1 LAVNRCLIA
10 RLRRH
15 QEALVIG
22 IEMSSESGPAC
33 SRPFAG
39 VESKSDRRRH
49 SAASAGFSKRMTRAV
64 ASQFRVALSAMELN

>member
-1 LAVNRCLIA
+1 MAVNRCLIA

-39 VESKSDRRRH
+39 VESKSDRRKH
-49 SAASAGFSKRMTRAV
+49 SAASARFSKRMTRAV
-64 ASQFRVALSAMELN
+64 ASQSRVALFAMELS